1 MKKNIFCIALILTV
15 ILSLFSMPVSAD
27 EETLSISNQSIDL
40 YINQSYQLSVTGTS
54 SDVVFYSQDTKIAEV
69 SGDGTVTAK
78 GLGSTVIFASTNNG
92 QQVECKVNVL
102 NGVSPKDIIISA
114 QDITLKVGES
124 YTIKAEVKP
133 KETNQKLTFTTSD
146 SSVVKVDQNGYIK
159 ALKPGVTVVTVSS
172 TSDAVTKKCIV
183 KVNANTEQEGANVSV
198 KGALYS
204 IAGEKKVNMT
214 VELRNS
220 SGFKRTVT
228 DENGNFSFTGVKQ
241 GDYAFLVY
249 KNENDLTPTAR
260 TPISLGAYNL
270 IISCIMNGNEIVIL
284 YQNNTAIASDI
295 KDIVLSS
302 NNILLQT
309 GETYDMTCRAKPS
322 NAVLP
327 TVIGESEDEAIATV
341 DADGRITAVSEGK
354 TVITFTTVDGRLS
367 KSCKVTVSESQ
378 GNKYS
383 WLIITIE
390 SSVMLLIVLV
400 FFLKYIKFIRKK
412 YKEEFKIDE
421 EAFNS

>member
-1 MKKNIFCIALILTV
+1 MKKNVFCIALILMV
-15 ILSLFSMPVSAD
+15 ILSLFSLPVSAD
-27 EETLSISNQSIDL
+27 EEALSISNKNINL

-54 SDVVFYSQDTKIAEV
+54 SDVTFNSQDTNIAEV

-78 GLGSTVIFASTNNG
+78 GLGSTVISANADNG
-92 QQVECKVNVL
+92 QKAECKINVL
-102 NGVSPKDIIISA
+102 NGVSPREIIISA
-114 QDITLKVGES
+114 QDVTLKVGES

-133 KETNQKLTFTTSD
+133 KETNQKLAFTTSD

-228 DENGNFSFTGVKQ
+228 DENGDFSFTGVKQ

-260 TPISLGAYNL
+260 TQISLGAYNL
-270 IISCIMNGNEIVIL
+270 IISCIINENDVVIL
-284 YQNNTAIASDI
+284 YRNNTAIASDI

-302 NNILLQT
+302 NNVSLKT
-309 GETYDMTCRAKPS
+309 GDTYDMTCRAKPS

-327 TVIGESEDEAIATV
+327 TVTGESEDESIATV
-341 DADGRITAVSEGK
+341 DADGRITAIAEGK
-354 TVITFTTVDGRLS
+354 TTITFTTVDGRLS

-390 SSVMLLIVLV
+390 SGIMLLLV
-400 FFLKYIKFIRKK
+400 IAFFIRYIKFIRNK
-412 YKEEFKIDE
+412 YKEEFRIDE
-421 EAFNS
+421 EE

>member
-1 MKKNIFCIALILTV
+1 MKKNVFCIALILMV
-15 ILSLFSMPVSAD
+15 ILSLFSLPVSAD
-27 EETLSISNQSIDL
+27 EEALSISNKNINL

-54 SDVVFYSQDTKIAEV
+54 SDVTFNSQDTNIAEV

-78 GLGSTVIFASTNNG
+78 GLGSTVISANADNG
-92 QQVECKVNVL
+92 QKAECKINVL
-102 NGVSPKDIIISA
+102 NGVSPREIIISA
-114 QDITLKVGES
+114 QDVTLKVGES

-228 DENGNFSFTGVKQ
+228 DENGDFSFTGVKQ

-260 TPISLGAYNL
+260 TQISLGAYNL
-270 IISCIMNGNEIVIL
+270 IISCIMNENDVVIL
-284 YQNNTAIASDI
+284 YRNNTAIASDI

-302 NNILLQT
+302 NNVSLKT
-309 GETYDMTCRAKPS
+309 GDTYDMTCRAKPS

-327 TVIGESEDEAIATV
+327 TVMGESEDESIATV
-341 DADGRITAVSEGK
+341 DADGRITAIAEGK
-354 TVITFTTVDGRLS
+354 TTITFTTVDGRLS

-390 SSVMLLIVLV
+390 SGIMLLLV
-400 FFLKYIKFIRKK
+400 IAFFIRYIRFIRNK

-421 EAFNS
+421 ED

>member
-1 MKKNIFCIALILTV
+1 MKKNVFCIALILMV
-15 ILSLFSMPVSAD
+15 ILNLFSLPVSAD
-27 EETLSISNQSIDL
+27 EEALSISNKNINL

-54 SDVVFYSQDTKIAEV
+54 SDVTFNSQDTNIAEV

-78 GLGSTVIFASTNNG
+78 GLGSTVISANADNG
-92 QQVECKVNVL
+92 QKAECKINVL
-102 NGVSPKDIIISA
+102 NGVSPREIIISA
-114 QDITLKVGES
+114 QDVTLKVGES

-228 DENGNFSFTGVKQ
+228 DENGDFSFTGVKQ

-260 TPISLGAYNL
+260 TQISLGAYNL
-270 IISCIMNGNEIVIL
+270 IISCIINENDVVIL
-284 YQNNTAIASDI
+284 YRNNTAIASDI
-295 KDIVLSS
+295 KDIVL
-302 NNILLQT
+302 
-309 GETYDMTCRAKPS
+309 
-322 NAVLP
+322 
-327 TVIGESEDEAIATV
+327 
-341 DADGRITAVSEGK
+341 
-354 TVITFTTVDGRLS
+354 
-367 KSCKVTVSESQ
+367 
-378 GNKYS
+378 
-383 WLIITIE
+383 
-390 SSVMLLIVLV
+390 
-400 FFLKYIKFIRKK
+400 
-412 YKEEFKIDE
+412 
-421 EAFNS
+421 